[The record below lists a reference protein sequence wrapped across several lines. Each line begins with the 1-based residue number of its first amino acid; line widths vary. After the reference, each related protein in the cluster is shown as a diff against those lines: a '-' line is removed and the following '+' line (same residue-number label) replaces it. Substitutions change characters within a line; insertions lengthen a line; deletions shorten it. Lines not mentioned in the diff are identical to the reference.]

1 MNGCVR
7 SSRTFSRSPFR
18 NSRSSLLTLRERQT
32 HTNFIMRLP
41 ILAGVL
47 LAAVSIQPL
56 SAQSTNSSDLAKIRA
71 EGTERS
77 QVMEIASWLTDVH
90 GPRLT
95 NSPHMHSAANYAKS
109 TMEKWGLSNVH
120 FESFPFGRGWAN
132 ERAVAQVLEPVP
144 HPLTIVPGAWTTG
157 TNGPVTAE
165 VVAVEIPDNATDAD
179 YARWSGKL
187 RGKVVMAAEPPAV
200 TPLFTAPGSRMSQED
215 LDRMEAATIVPA
227 SPRAGAAQPP
237 SNDARMAAMRA
248 RFEAQ
253 ARRANFWV
261 SEGVAAILVPG
272 SSRGNS
278 GSVSNA
284 PTGNRQPNGD
294 PSVPQIAVATE
305 QYGRIWRTVEKGVT
319 VRMELDVRNRF
330 YDDNLNSY
338 NIIAEIPGSDPAL
351 RDEVVM
357 VGAHFD
363 SWHGATGAT
372 DNGGS
377 SAIMMEVMRI
387 LKETG
392 VPLRRTVRIG
402 LWTGEEQGLIGSRMY
417 TRAHYWDTTAN
428 APKPAH
434 EKFSVYFNLDNGA
447 GAIRG
452 VYTQGN
458 ERIAPIFRD
467 WLKHVDSDS
476 ITVRHVSLNST
487 GGTDHLAF
495 DGVGLP
501 GFQFIQDPI
510 EYYTRTHHSN
520 QDLFERLQPADMRH
534 NSVVI
539 ATFAYLAANAN
550 ERMPRKEE

>member
-1 MNGCVR
+1 
-7 SSRTFSRSPFR
+7 
-18 NSRSSLLTLRERQT
+18 
-32 HTNFIMRLP
+32 
-41 ILAGVL
+41 
-47 LAAVSIQPL
+47 
-56 SAQSTNSSDLAKIRA
+56 
-71 EGTERS
+71 
-77 QVMEIASWLTDVH
+77 
-90 GPRLT
+90 
-95 NSPHMHSAANYAKS
+95 
-109 TMEKWGLSNVH
+109 
-120 FESFPFGRGWAN
+120 
-132 ERAVAQVLEPVP
+132 
-144 HPLTIVPGAWTTG
+144 
-157 TNGPVTAE
+157 
-165 VVAVEIPDNATDAD
+165 
-179 YARWSGKL
+179 
-187 RGKVVMAAEPPAV
+187 
-200 TPLFTAPGSRMSQED
+200 
-215 LDRMEAATIVPA
+215 
-227 SPRAGAAQPP
+227 
-237 SNDARMAAMRA
+237 
-248 RFEAQ
+248 
-253 ARRANFWV
+253 ANFWV

-305 QYGRIWRTVEKGVT
+305 QYGRIWRTVEQGVT

-434 EKFSVYFNLDNGA
+434 EKFSVYFNLDN
-447 GAIRG
+447 
-452 VYTQGN
+452 
-458 ERIAPIFRD
+458 
-467 WLKHVDSDS
+467 
-476 ITVRHVSLNST
+476 
-487 GGTDHLAF
+487 
-495 DGVGLP
+495 
-501 GFQFIQDPI
+501 
-510 EYYTRTHHSN
+510 
-520 QDLFERLQPADMRH
+520 
-534 NSVVI
+534 
-539 ATFAYLAANAN
+539 
-550 ERMPRKEE
+550 